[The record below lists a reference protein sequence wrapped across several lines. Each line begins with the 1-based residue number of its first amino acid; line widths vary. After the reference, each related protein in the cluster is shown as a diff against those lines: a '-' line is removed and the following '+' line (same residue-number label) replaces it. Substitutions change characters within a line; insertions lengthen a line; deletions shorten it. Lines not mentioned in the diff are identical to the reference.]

1 MTEQESK
8 ASAVVK
14 RNLELQYGHTVRATL
29 TVASAD
35 WPFQVNFTDVQ
46 CNTNS
51 SGNWD
56 WVPEGFGEVFL
67 SQDLCV
73 IQVNIGP

>member
-8 ASAVVK
+8 AIAVAK
-14 RNLELQYGHTVRATL
+14 RNLELQYGHPVRATFA
-29 TVASAD
+29 VASTD
-35 WPFQVNFTDVQ
+35 WGFQVNFTDVQ

-56 WVPEGFGEVFL
+56 SVPEGFGEVFL

-73 IQVNIGP
+73 IQANVGP